1 MNVFW
6 DWNGTLC
13 DDVRLSLDAVN
24 DMLARRGRSGI
35 TMEEYYSYM
44 GTPISKF
51 YEHLFDFS
59 VEPMEGLSREFY
71 SYYQANT
78 HILHLREG
86 AEAVL
91 KRLRDLGARQF
102 ILSSSHKDSIL
113 PLASRWGI
121 LPYFEAVLG
130 AEDWKVG
137 SKAERARQF
146 CCEKGLCRE
155 ETWFIGDLLH
165 DLETAL
171 HCDASCILLSG
182 GHQSDGELQA
192 TGCFCASASE
202 IPSVMG
208 L

>member
-35 TMEEYYSYM
+35 TMEQYYSYM

-78 HILHLREG
+78 NTLHLREG

-91 KRLRDLGARQF
+91 KRLRDLG
-102 ILSSSHKDSIL
+102 
-113 PLASRWGI
+113 
-121 LPYFEAVLG
+121 
-130 AEDWKVG
+130 
-137 SKAERARQF
+137 
-146 CCEKGLCRE
+146 
-155 ETWFIGDLLH
+155 
-165 DLETAL
+165 
-171 HCDASCILLSG
+171 
-182 GHQSDGELQA
+182 
-192 TGCFCASASE
+192 
-202 IPSVMG
+202 
-208 L
+208 